1 MPDTRDARRACP
13 APGGVRAD
21 SIGSRLRVQDMSV
34 SANMT
39 RIPVE
44 YLEKGLYVAELDR
57 PWTEIPLMFQG
68 FEISTDEELEILRDH
83 CSFVYVDMERSSP
96 DVIDE
101 VDTLGPPSHGDPGVA
116 DNVQAAPVDVTPVF
130 GAAREPDKEI
140 FRSLVRRA
148 YESRTRAR
156 EFVDSVMSEVANGR
170 GVDTQAASG
179 VIEEMVAKISDNA
192 SAALWLTSLKDKDE
206 YTTVHSINVCIL
218 ALAFGLH
225 LGYEGQDLQQIGV
238 GALLHDVG
246 KMRTPSEILN
256 KLDPLTPEEL
266 RIVRRHAQ
274 EGYEIVSQAGGG
286 SREALEII
294 RLHHE
299 RVDGQGYP
307 LGLVGGQIPLH
318 VRLVALVDAY
328 DAMTSPRQFREPM
341 PADQA
346 LQRLYN
352 EADGRFGTQPV
363 QEFIRCV
370 GVYPVGCLVE
380 LDNGALAIV
389 LGQRTDARLRPTVLM
404 VRTPD
409 GKPYEKR
416 LVTNLDA
423 EPGADDAAAP
433 RFVRRVVNPAA
444 EGVDVA
450 GIVAVEFGLEAA
462 G

>member
-1 MPDTRDARRACP
+1 
-13 APGGVRAD
+13 
-21 SIGSRLRVQDMSV
+21 MSV
-34 SANMT
+34 TGDMT

-44 YLEKGLYVAELDR
+44 YLDKGLYVVQLDR

-68 FEISTDEELEILRDH
+68 FEIRTDEELDILRTH
-83 CSFVYVDMERSSP
+83 CSFVYVDPERSSP
-96 DVIDE
+96 DAIDE
-101 VDTLGPPSHGDPGVA
+101 VDTLSPPSHGAPG
-116 DNVQAAPVDVTPVF
+116 DAAHGHAGPVDVSTVF
-130 GAAREPDKEI
+130 GDAREPDKEV

-148 YESRTRAR
+148 YESRSQAR
-156 EFVDSVMSEVANGR
+156 EFVDSVLSEAASGR
-170 GVDTQAASG
+170 GVDTQAASE
-179 VIEEMVAKISDNA
+179 VIEDMVSRISDNA

-206 YTTVHSINVCIL
+206 YTIVHSINVCIL
-218 ALAFGLH
+218 SLAFGLH
-225 LGYEGQDLQQIGV
+225 LGYEGRELQQLGI

-246 KMRTPSEILN
+246 KVRTPSEILS
-256 KLDPLTPEEL
+256 KSEPLTPDEC
-266 RIVRRHAQ
+266 RIVRRHPQ
-274 EGYEIVSQAGGG
+274 DGYEIVSQAGGA

-299 RVDGQGYP
+299 RIDGHGYP

-318 VRLVALVDAY
+318 VRLVSLVNAY
-328 DAMTSPRQFREPM
+328 DAMVSPRHYRSPM
-341 PADQA
+341 PADKA

-389 LGQRTDARLRPTVLM
+389 LGQRADARLRPTVLM
-404 VRTPD
+404 VRTP
-409 GKPYEKR
+409 GGEAYEKR
-416 LVTNLDA
+416 LVLNLDA
-423 EPGADDAAAP
+423 EPGADDAGAP
-433 RFVRRVVNPAA
+433 RSVRRVVSAEA
-444 EGVDVA
+444 EGIDVS

>member
-1 MPDTRDARRACP
+1 
-13 APGGVRAD
+13 
-21 SIGSRLRVQDMSV
+21 MSA
-34 SANMT
+34 SPNMT

-44 YLEKGLYVAELDR
+44 YLEKGLYVAQLDR

-68 FEISTDEELEILRDH
+68 FEITTDEELEILRDH
-83 CSFVYVDMERSSP
+83 CSYVYVDTERSSP

-101 VDTLGPPSHGDPGVA
+101 VDTLSHPSHGDPA
-116 DNVQAAPVDVTPVF
+116 PAAERNAAPVDVASVF
-130 GAAREPDKEI
+130 GEAREPDKEV
-140 FRSLVRRA
+140 FRSLVRQA

-156 EFVDSVMSEVANGR
+156 EFVESVLSEAANGR
-170 GVDTQAASG
+170 SVDTRAASG
-179 VIEEMVAKISDNA
+179 VIEDMVSRISDNA

-225 LGYEGQDLQQIGV
+225 LGYDEQDLQQLGV
-238 GALLHDVG
+238 GALLHDIG
-246 KMRTPSEILN
+246 KVRTPAEILN
-256 KLDPLTPEEL
+256 KSEPLTPEEL

-274 EGYEIVSQAGGG
+274 DGYEIVSQAGGA

-328 DAMTSPRQFREPM
+328 DAMTSPRQFRDPM

-352 EADGRFGTQPV
+352 EADGRFGTKPV

-389 LGQRTDARLRPTVLM
+389 LGQRAEARLRPTVLM
-404 VRTPD
+404 VRTP
-409 GKPYEKR
+409 GGEPYEKR
-416 LVTNLDA
+416 LVLNLDA
-423 EPGADDAAAP
+423 EPVSHEAGAP

-444 EGVDVA
+444 ERIDVT

>member
-1 MPDTRDARRACP
+1 
-13 APGGVRAD
+13 
-21 SIGSRLRVQDMSV
+21 MSV
-34 SANMT
+34 TGNMT

-44 YLEKGLYVAELDR
+44 YLEKGLYVAQLDR

-68 FEISTDEELEILRDH
+68 FEITTDEELEILRDH
-83 CSFVYVDMERSSP
+83 CSFVYVDTERSSP
-96 DVIDE
+96 DAIDE
-101 VDTLGPPSHGDPGVA
+101 VDTLSPPTHGDPGTSA
-116 DNVQAAPVDVTPVF
+116 ESQGAPADVTAVF
-130 GAAREPDKEI
+130 GDTRVPDKEI

-148 YESRTRAR
+148 YESRTQAR
-156 EFVDSVMSEVANGR
+156 EFVDSALSEVAQGR
-170 GVDTQAASG
+170 GVDTQAAGS
-179 VIEEMVAKISDNA
+179 VIEDMVAKISDNA

-218 ALAFGLH
+218 ALAFGLQ
-225 LGYEGQDLQQIGV
+225 LGYQGRELQHIGV

-246 KMRTPSEILN
+246 KVRTPSEILN
-256 KLDPLTPEEL
+256 KREPLTPEEF

-274 EGYEIVSQAGGG
+274 EGYEIVSQAGGA

-307 LGLVGGQIPLH
+307 LGLIGGQIPLH

-328 DAMTSPRQFREPM
+328 DAMISPRHFRDPM

-352 EADGRFGTQPV
+352 EADGRFGTKPV

-389 LGQRTDARLRPTVLM
+389 LGQRADARLRPTVLM
-404 VRTPD
+404 VRTPN
-409 GKPYEKR
+409 GEPYEKR
-416 LVTNLDA
+416 LVLNLDA
-423 EPGADDAAAP
+423 EPKSDAAAAP
-433 RFVRRVVNPAA
+433 RFVRRVVNAA
-444 EGVDVA
+444 PEGIDVA
-450 GIVAVEFGLEAA
+450 SIVAVEFGIEAA